1 MVAVGQRWDICS
13 KTRVKGEEEAL
24 ARALGRVTCENG
36 GGVEEHGAA
45 QLLIEELLRTAFSLG
60 SIYAP
65 LLADL
70 PEDAFPGEDPGAVL
84 IEMLAGSSLGAAQV
98 VDEADWESTTALVK
112 AVRESVLGDLRVAA
126 QLAEQGQEKVLL

>member
-1 MVAVGQRWDICS
+1 M
-13 KTRVKGEEEAL
+13 
-24 ARALGRVTCENG
+24 TCEN
-36 GGVEEHGAA
+36 GGVEEHGRA

-98 VDEADWESTTALVK
+98 VDEADWESTTVLVK
-112 AVRESVLGDLRVAA
+112 AVRESVLGDLRVAT
-126 QLAEQGQEKVLL
+126 QLAELAEKKVLL

>member
-1 MVAVGQRWDICS
+1 MTHASRRTNDS
-13 KTRVKGEEEAL
+13 D
-24 ARALGRVTCENG
+24 
-36 GGVEEHGAA
+36 AA
-45 QLLIEELLRTAFSLG
+45 QRLIEELLRTAFSLG

-84 IEMLAGSSLGAAQV
+84 IEMLAGSSLGAAHA
-98 VDEADWESTTALVK
+98 VDEVDWGSTTALVK

-126 QLAEQGQEKVLL
+126 RLAELGEKEVLL

>member
-1 MVAVGQRWDICS
+1 M
-13 KTRVKGEEEAL
+13 
-24 ARALGRVTCENG
+24 TCEN

-60 SIYAP
+60 SVYAP

-84 IEMLAGSSLGAAQV
+84 IEMLAGSSLLGAAQV
-98 VDEADWESTTALVK
+98 VDEADWESTTTLVK
-112 AVRESVLGDLRVAA
+112 AVRDSVLSDLRVAA
-126 QLAEQGQEKVLL
+126 DLAKLGEKKMLL

>member
-1 MVAVGQRWDICS
+1 V
-13 KTRVKGEEEAL
+13 TRERHGEERE
-24 ARALGRVTCENG
+24 
-36 GGVEEHGAA
+36 AA
-45 QLLIEELLRTAFSLG
+45 QLLVEELLRTAFSLG

-98 VDEADWESTTALVK
+98 IEKADWRSTAALVK
-112 AVRESVLGDLRVAA
+112 AVRESVLSDLGAAA
-126 QLAEQGQEKVLL
+126 QLAEQSDKEMLL

>member
-1 MVAVGQRWDICS
+1 MTHEQR
-13 KTRVKGEEEAL
+13 GEEHE
-24 ARALGRVTCENG
+24 
-36 GGVEEHGAA
+36 AA

-84 IEMLAGSSLGAAQV
+84 IEMLAGSSLGAAEV
-98 VDEADWESTTALVK
+98 IERADWKLTTAFVK
-112 AVRESVLGDLRVAA
+112 AVRESVLSDLRAAA
-126 QLAEQGQEKVLL
+126 QLTEQGEKEMLL

>member
-1 MVAVGQRWDICS
+1 MTHASRRPSD
-13 KTRVKGEEEAL
+13 
-24 ARALGRVTCENG
+24 ND
-36 GGVEEHGAA
+36 AA
-45 QLLIEELLRTAFSLG
+45 QCSIEELLRTAFSLG

-98 VDEADWESTTALVK
+98 VNEADWESATALVK

-126 QLAEQGQEKVLL
+126 QLAEQGKKEVLL

>member
-1 MVAVGQRWDICS
+1 MTYAN
-13 KTRVKGEEEAL
+13 
-24 ARALGRVTCENG
+24 RAA
-36 GGVEEHGAA
+36 EEHDAA
-45 QLLIEELLRTAFSLG
+45 QVLIEELLRTAFSLG

-98 VDEADWESTTALVK
+98 VDEADWRSTAALVK
-112 AVRESVLGDLRVAA
+112 AVRESVLGDLRVAG
-126 QLAEQGQEKVLL
+126 QLAKLGEKEVLH

>member
-1 MVAVGQRWDICS
+1 MTHASRRTDD
-13 KTRVKGEEEAL
+13 
-24 ARALGRVTCENG
+24 NN
-36 GGVEEHGAA
+36 AA
-45 QLLIEELLRTAFSLG
+45 QCLIEELLRTAFSLG

-84 IEMLAGSSLGAAQV
+84 IEMLAGSSLGAAQAI
-98 VDEADWESTTALVK
+98 DEADWRSAAALVK

-126 QLAEQGQEKVLL
+126 ELAKQGEKELLH

>member
-1 MVAVGQRWDICS
+1 MTREQR
-13 KTRVKGEEEAL
+13 R
-24 ARALGRVTCENG
+24 
-36 GGVEEHGAA
+36 EEHEAA

-84 IEMLAGSSLGAAQV
+84 IEMLAGSSLGAV
-98 VDEADWESTTALVK
+98 EVIERADWKSTTALVK
-112 AVRESVLGDLRVAA
+112 AVRESVLSDLRTAA
-126 QLAEQGQEKVLL
+126 QLGEQSEKEMLL

>member
-1 MVAVGQRWDICS
+1 M
-13 KTRVKGEEEAL
+13 TRKD
-24 ARALGRVTCENG
+24 
-36 GGVEEHGAA
+36 GAA
-45 QLLIEELLRTAFSLG
+45 QALIEELLRTAFSLG
-60 SIYAP
+60 SVYAP

-98 VDEADWESTTALVK
+98 VDEADWESATTLVK

-126 QLAEQGQEKVLL
+126 QLAKQGEKEMLL

>member
-1 MVAVGQRWDICS
+1 M
-13 KTRVKGEEEAL
+13 TREQGGEEHE
-24 ARALGRVTCENG
+24 
-36 GGVEEHGAA
+36 AA
-45 QLLIEELLRTAFSLG
+45 QLLIEELLRMAFALA

-98 VDEADWESTTALVK
+98 IEEADWRSTTALVK
-112 AVRESVLGDLRVAA
+112 AVRESVLGDLRAAA
-126 QLAEQGQEKVLL
+126 QLAEQSEKEMLL

>member
-1 MVAVGQRWDICS
+1 VTREQR
-13 KTRVKGEEEAL
+13 EEE
-24 ARALGRVTCENG
+24 
-36 GGVEEHGAA
+36 HDAA

-98 VDEADWESTTALVK
+98 IERADWKLTTAFVK
-112 AVRESVLGDLRVAA
+112 AVRESVLSDLRAAA
-126 QLAEQGQEKVLL
+126 QLAEQSEKEMLL

>member
-1 MVAVGQRWDICS
+1 VSRANHPAGQS
-13 KTRVKGEEEAL
+13 EP
-24 ARALGRVTCENG
+24 
-36 GGVEEHGAA
+36 A
-45 QLLIEELLRTAFSLG
+45 QLLIEELLRTAFTLG

-98 VDEADWESTTALVK
+98 VDEADWRSMTVLVK
-112 AVRESVLGDLRVAA
+112 AVRESVLSDLRVAGR
-126 QLAEQGQEKVLL
+126 LAKQSEEEVLL

>member
-1 MVAVGQRWDICS
+1 LAEG
-13 KTRVKGEEEAL
+13 GEGDL
-24 ARALGRVTCENG
+24 AKALGPVTCKNR
-36 GGVEEHGAA
+36 GVEDDAA

-84 IEMLAGSSLGAAQV
+84 IEMLAGSSLGAAHA

-112 AVRESVLGDLRVAA
+112 AVRERVLSDLRVAA
-126 QLAEQGQEKVLL
+126 ELAKLGGKEVLL

>member
-1 MVAVGQRWDICS
+1 M
-13 KTRVKGEEEAL
+13 
-24 ARALGRVTCENG
+24 TCENRG
-36 GGVEEHGAA
+36 AKEHNAA
-45 QLLIEELLRTAFSLG
+45 QLLIEELLRTAFALG

-84 IEMLAGSSLGAAQV
+84 IEMLAGSSLGAAKV
-98 VDEADWESTTALVK
+98 VDEVDWESTTTLVK

-126 QLAEQGQEKVLL
+126 QLAKAGEKEMLL

>member
-1 MVAVGQRWDICS
+1 M
-13 KTRVKGEEEAL
+13 
-24 ARALGRVTCENG
+24 
-36 GGVEEHGAA
+36 
-45 QLLIEELLRTAFSLG
+45 LIEELLRTAFSLG

-98 VDEADWESTTALVK
+98 VGEADWESTTVLVK
-112 AVRESVLGDLRVAA
+112 AVRESVLGDLRVAT
-126 QLAEQGQEKVLL
+126 QLAELSEKEVLL

>member
-1 MVAVGQRWDICS
+1 MTREQR
-13 KTRVKGEEEAL
+13 GEE
-24 ARALGRVTCENG
+24 
-36 GGVEEHGAA
+36 HDAA

-98 VDEADWESTTALVK
+98 IERADWKLTTAFVK
-112 AVRESVLGDLRVAA
+112 AVRENVLSDLRAA
-126 QLAEQGQEKVLL
+126 ARLAEQGEKEMLL

>member
-1 MVAVGQRWDICS
+1 MHV
-13 KTRVKGEEEAL
+13 TRERRGEEHE
-24 ARALGRVTCENG
+24 
-36 GGVEEHGAA
+36 AA

-70 PEDAFPGEDPGAVL
+70 REDAFPGEDPGAVL

-98 VDEADWESTTALVK
+98 IERADWKLTTAFVK
-112 AVRESVLGDLRVAA
+112 AVRESVLSDLRAAA
-126 QLAEQGQEKVLL
+126 QQGEKEMLL